1 MLTGTSLTFMPRS
14 STTYNGL
21 QAVQFIVICTE
32 QWMSKAN
39 RPPAVVGGIC
49 ACLCLAILGRSSFI
63 LPALILSMAVL
74 LAIKNKVKEASAD
87 E

>member
-1 MLTGTSLTFMPRS
+1 
-14 STTYNGL
+14 
-21 QAVQFIVICTE
+21 
-32 QWMSKAN
+32 MSKAN
-39 RPPAVVGGIC
+39 RLPAVVGGIC
-49 ACLCLAILGRSSFI
+49 ACLRLAIFGRSSFI